1 MHSKRNQS
9 FKRNFGTHST
19 QLLITGVFPTTGSF
33 SSSLFF
39 PLDEF
44 SSCKL
49 NQMQPSRKLSVAGY
63 RSEISF
69 ANTNA
74 RLVKI
79 LLLARTSRLLSVDI
93 HNGKW
98 IAMQIIFVG
107 YFCPNVVV
115 VSLFTYVKKNDRN
128 EINFSS
134 RCFIRILKLF
144 QQLSMGHNTWRKIV
158 HI

>member
-74 RLVKI
+74 RLVII
-79 LLLARTSRLLSVDI
+79 LLLERTSRLLSVDI

-98 IAMQIIFVG
+98 IAKQIIFVR
-107 YFCPNVVV
+107 YSCPNVVV
-115 VSLFTYVKKNDRN
+115 VSLFTCVKNMTEMK
-128 EINFSS
+128 ST
-134 RCFIRILKLF
+134 F
-144 QQLSMGHNTWRKIV
+144 QADVSFEF
-158 HI
+158 

>member
-1 MHSKRNQS
+1 
-9 FKRNFGTHST
+9 
-19 QLLITGVFPTTGSF
+19 
-33 SSSLFF
+33 
-39 PLDEF
+39 
-44 SSCKL
+44 
-49 NQMQPSRKLSVAGY
+49 MQPSRKLSVAGY

-74 RLVKI
+74 RLVII

-115 VSLFTYVKKNDRN
+115 VSLFTYVKNMTEMK
-128 EINFSS
+128 ST
-134 RCFIRILKLF
+134 F
-144 QQLSMGHNTWRKIV
+144 QADVSFEF
-158 HI
+158 